1 MKCKEIAICKLKWN
15 YTEMGQT
22 GQRRLSAT
30 EWLLLLCYRNLNK
43 WDSSNTASDMVHV
56 RAFYPVFPLPGDFLG
71 SSM

>member
-43 WDSSNTASDMVHV
+43 WDSSRSGFLSRISATWRLSGQLYVI
-56 RAFYPVFPLPGDFLG
+56 PVLEI
-71 SSM
+71 M